1 MFKYQFYVKF
11 KISYYLFIIDSLVL
25 MYIFMNSICE
35 CMLTFFCTALQVDFS
50 RHALENV
57 RIVNNLQD
65 GLGILYSDLYSS
77 GVANTVKN
85 SEFSGNRGN
94 GISFKQLGLKI
105 SGTFFAECTL
115 FYVISTMSM
124 LDVTEYYQMPY

>member
-1 MFKYQFYVKF
+1 VF
-11 KISYYLFIIDSLVL
+11 LCL
-25 MYIFMNSICE
+25 
-35 CMLTFFCTALQVDFS
+35 TALQVDFS

-65 GLGILYSDLYSS
+65 GLGVLYSDLYSS

-85 SEFSGNRGN
+85 SEFSSNRGN

-105 SGTFFAECTL
+105 SGK
-115 FYVISTMSM
+115 ISAYSCWC
-124 LDVTEYYQMPY
+124 LIPNFIGIIYSLIFKIQHVDQ

>member
-1 MFKYQFYVKF
+1 
-11 KISYYLFIIDSLVL
+11 
-25 MYIFMNSICE
+25 
-35 CMLTFFCTALQVDFS
+35 
-50 RHALENV
+50 
-57 RIVNNLQD
+57 VNNLQD

-105 SGTFFAECTL
+105 SGKFVAK
-115 FYVISTMSM
+115 S
-124 LDVTEYYQMPY
+124 

>member
-1 MFKYQFYVKF
+1 VL
-11 KISYYLFIIDSLVL
+11 LF
-25 MYIFMNSICE
+25 F
-35 CMLTFFCTALQVDFS
+35 TALQVDFS

-85 SEFSGNRGN
+85 SEFNGNRGN

-105 SGTFFAECTL
+105 TGKMLQDLGCL
-115 FYVISTMSM
+115 MSM
-124 LDVTEYYQMPY
+124 ALNDTVDGTVVKCHIYLYTATFILMLSLFQGKIRQN

>member
-1 MFKYQFYVKF
+1 VFLCF
-11 KISYYLFIIDSLVL
+11 
-25 MYIFMNSICE
+25 
-35 CMLTFFCTALQVDFS
+35 TALQVDFS

-65 GLGILYSDLYSS
+65 GLGVLYSDLYSS

-85 SEFSGNRGN
+85 SEFSSNRGN

-105 SGTFFAECTL
+105 SGKLSAWLCLFNLNSIESISDDAE
-115 FYVISTMSM
+115 
-124 LDVTEYYQMPY
+124 

>member
-1 MFKYQFYVKF
+1 MYV
-11 KISYYLFIIDSLVL
+11 
-25 MYIFMNSICE
+25 N
-35 CMLTFFCTALQVDFS
+35 FFCTALQVDFS

-65 GLGILYSDLYSS
+65 GLGILYSDLYST

-94 GISFKQLGLKI
+94 GISFRQLGLKI
-105 SGTFFAECTL
+105 SGKFIAQCTP
-115 FYVISTMSM
+115 FNVNSTMSM
-124 LDVTEYYQMPY
+124 LGHTEYYQMPI

>member
-1 MFKYQFYVKF
+1 
-11 KISYYLFIIDSLVL
+11 
-25 MYIFMNSICE
+25 
-35 CMLTFFCTALQVDFS
+35 
-50 RHALENV
+50 
-57 RIVNNLQD
+57 VNNLQD

-105 SGTFFAECTL
+105 SGKFMAECTL
-115 FYVISTMSM
+115 SNVDNSMSR
-124 LDVTEYYQMPY
+124 LVVTEYYHMPY